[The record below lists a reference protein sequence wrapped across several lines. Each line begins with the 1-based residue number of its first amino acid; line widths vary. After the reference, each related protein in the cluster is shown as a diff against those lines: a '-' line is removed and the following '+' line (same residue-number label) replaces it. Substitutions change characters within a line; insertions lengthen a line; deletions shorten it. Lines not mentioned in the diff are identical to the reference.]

1 MEIRQATVDDA
12 ELISR
17 LIKPVHDIHVA
28 SRPDFFKPYALTD
41 ELIAHTRER
50 LLDPSNTF
58 LVAEVDGEAVG
69 YVFVQV
75 IERDENPY
83 TYAMR
88 YLLVDQISVN
98 PDQRS
103 KGYGEALMQ
112 AVFDRAKS
120 LGLPRVVLGVWAFND
135 RAIAFYE
142 RLGFTPRDIRMEAR
156 VE

>member
-1 MEIRQATVDDA
+1 V
-12 ELISR
+12 
-17 LIKPVHDIHVA
+17 
-28 SRPDFFKPYALTD
+28 
-41 ELIAHTRER
+41 
-50 LLDPSNTF
+50 
-58 LVAEVDGEAVG
+58 AVG
-69 YVFVQV
+69 YVFTQV
-75 IERDENPY
+75 IERPENPY

-98 PDQRS
+98 ADQRS

-112 AVFDRAKS
+112 VVFEQAKS
-120 LGLPRVVLGVWAFND
+120 LGITRVVLGVWAFNQ